1 MELGGVSVK
10 VFLLKSKI
18 IFHLLI
24 RNENL
29 KVFFNLDIIFRATK
43 M

>member
-29 KVFFNLDIIFRATK
+29 KFF
-43 M
+43 